1 MTQTP
6 SSPSG
11 IVTYIIGIL
20 MVLYAIIS
28 RGFGAND
35 WSGATIMMF
44 IAIMGMCLQRSMS
57 VQHSVSV

>member
-1 MTQTP
+1 MTN
-6 SSPSG
+6 G
-11 IVTYIIGIL
+11 IITYSAGIL
-20 MVLYAIIS
+20 MVLYAIIF

-57 VQHSVSV
+57 ERRDDSV